1 MAKVKTIWF
10 HFGVRCTTAQ
20 LKSCPSEN
28 NLTNDSTAWH
38 HWYVEGHKLCCRVES
53 WKETKCSE
61 LNTSCLTDSYIS
73 FTLKLE
79 SRQNFCFNSLIRSS
93 TYGKK
98 NISDFP
104 PCGKMVV
111 FVTEFVIFLKTRK

>member
-1 MAKVKTIWF
+1 MKLLVIKKLQALL
-10 HFGVRCTTAQ
+10 RQ
-20 LKSCPSEN
+20 LP
-28 NLTNDSTAWH
+28 
-38 HWYVEGHKLCCRVES
+38 
-53 WKETKCSE
+53 
-61 LNTSCLTDSYIS
+61 LNTSYLTDSYIS

-79 SRQNFCFNSLIRSS
+79 SRQIFCFNSSIRSS

-111 FVTEFVIFLKTRK
+111 FVTEFVIFLKTSK